1 MHSDSCSSKAFSEWV
16 SWHPFFALPQLNFKP
31 GELNHFSV
39 ILQYS
44 FEIGSPQEHLYR
56 SNSTKS
62 SVITLQSWHIWWS
75 FRHRYHCRLPG
86 LAWFW
91 HIWQTKSLR
100 KSSRSEAIFTILIF
114 EKSKLTHCR
123 WWAYSLQLETESWE
137 IEKLRI
143 ERCCYLAYLVTCCRC
158 CYAYATTQSSHWT
171 QLHYDYAAAQS
182 TAVHLFCKHMVV
194 AVGNTIWVIFLN
206 SRNLEQNVRNTRN
219 KLSIEE
225 NSLVVNLAFRVSIK
239 VGAYR

>member
-114 EKSKLTHCR
+114 EKSKLTL
-123 WWAYSLQLETESWE
+123 ASLFAIAVGNWE
-137 IEKLRI
+137 LRI
-143 ERCCYLAYLVTCCRC
+143 ERCCYLVTC

-171 QLHYDYAAAQS
+171 QLHYDYAAAQLHS
-182 TAVHLFCKHMVV
+182 CSSFC
-194 AVGNTIWVIFLN
+194 T
-206 SRNLEQNVRNTRN
+206 
-219 KLSIEE
+219 
-225 NSLVVNLAFRVSIK
+225 
-239 VGAYR
+239 